1 MSAWSLSVY
10 VVLMRFYIDPKKT
23 FIPFPYDDDEYFP
36 FEAGS
41 DDKDFTFGLSLPPP
55 LLLWSLE
62 LASVDVGCAAFDL
75 FSKDCPNFL
84 NFFLA
89 SVVTCPW
96 LLEPSCTWVLITGSE
111 SSVFPLTLRIFS
123 LTSWWENPSPYFNW
137 GIRLQSKGFLV
148 TGVVKPINDCCLFNS
163 LSIELG

>member
-1 MSAWSLSVY
+1 MSFWWDW
-10 VVLMRFYIDPKKT
+10 FYTIHKP
-23 FIPFPYDDDEYFP
+23 FIPFPHDDNECFR

-41 DDKDFTFGLSLPPP
+41 DDKDFTFDLSLPPL

-84 NFFLA
+84 NFCLA
-89 SVVTCPW
+89 SVVVVTCPW
-96 LLEPSCTWVLITGSE
+96 LLDPSCTWVLITGSE
-111 SSVFPLTLRIFS
+111 SSVFPLTLRSFS
-123 LTSWWENPSPYFNW
+123 FTSWWENPSPYFNW

-148 TGVVKPINDCCLFNS
+148 TETDSGVVKPINDCCLFNS